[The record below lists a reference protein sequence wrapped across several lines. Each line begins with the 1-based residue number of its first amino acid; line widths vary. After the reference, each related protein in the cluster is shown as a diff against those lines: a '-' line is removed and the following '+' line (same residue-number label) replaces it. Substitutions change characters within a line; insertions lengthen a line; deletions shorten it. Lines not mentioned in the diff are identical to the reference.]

1 MRSSSTSHGSLPLS
15 SPEAPTPTP
24 GYTSCPRTPLR
35 CSTTHSSQQTS
46 GSTCSC
52 TSSSGSKSPP
62 CRAGRWPGLPPSPTP
77 PPPHLP
83 GWAVSQAPG
92 ASVWMGFGAHKL
104 SVRPDLC
111 LERTKQFRKVCPQ
124 GPPVGDFSPGATGE
138 WARPT
143 CLPHKVS
150 PAPPRRAHAHTSTVP
165 RAGAYDIITAIH

>member
-1 MRSSSTSHGSLPLS
+1 MFLGLWVLHVLLRARWSVSVP
-15 SPEAPTPTP
+15 PE
-24 GYTSCPRTPLR
+24 PLR
-35 CSTTHSSQQTS
+35 RKGRSEQPFTAEPSRLPGPESQ
-46 GSTCSC
+46 
-52 TSSSGSKSPP
+52 
-62 CRAGRWPGLPPSPTP
+62 

-92 ASVWMGFGAHKL
+92 ASVWMGFGAHKV
-104 SVRPDLC
+104 SVGPDLC

-124 GPPVGDFSPGATGE
+124 GPPIGDFSPGATGE

-143 CLPHKVS
+143 CLPHKMS